1 MILNID
7 STHSSTV
14 LVTVN
19 GATFPM
25 HPGDK
30 MQLTFCAPSSWRNA
44 INPKPKRR
52 PIRGGG

>member
-7 STHSSTV
+7 STHSSMV

-25 HPGDK
+25 QPLDK
-30 MQLTFCAPSSWRNA
+30 VQITLHAA
-44 INPKPKRR
+44 PKPLKEVAQ
-52 PIRGGG
+52 